1 MEQISRLI
9 EDEVERRVT
18 EKLTEALEK
27 ISQTYDISL
36 RQLLRD
42 IGTSGSQA
50 WNGNVCHGT
59 VKSGQKCKRGVKDGS
74 GYCVCHRD
82 QRPVPRVVAP
92 PSRTP
97 SMGTLVQHTHTLP
110 PMFLAGCP
118 ACDRGKN
125 SRIDI

>member
-1 MEQISRLI
+1 MDQIARLV
-9 EDEVERRVT
+9 EEEVERRVN
-18 EKLTEALEK
+18 ERLTAALEK

-42 IGTSGSQA
+42 IGTPGGQT

-74 GYCVCHRD
+74 GYCVCHKD
-82 QRPVPRVVAP
+82 QRPIPRAVAP
-92 PSRTP
+92 VRTP
-97 SMGTLVQHTHTLP
+97 SMVSLVQHTHTLP

-118 ACDRGKN
+118 ACERN
-125 SRIDI
+125 QNVRLEI

>member
-1 MEQISRLI
+1 MEQIARLI
-9 EDEVERRVT
+9 EEEVERRVT
-18 EKLTEALEK
+18 ERLTAALEK

-42 IGTSGSQA
+42 IGTPGTST
-50 WNGNVCHGT
+50 WNGKVCHGT

-74 GYCVCHRD
+74 GYCMCHKD
-82 QRPVPRVVAP
+82 QRPIPRAVPPP

-97 SMGTLVQHTHTLP
+97 SQVALHTHTLP

-118 ACDRGKN
+118 ACERSQN
-125 SRIDI
+125 VRLEI

>member
-1 MEQISRLI
+1 MEQIARLI
-9 EDEVERRVT
+9 EEEVERRVN
-18 EKLTEALEK
+18 ERLTAALEK

-42 IGTSGSQA
+42 TSSTTENT
-50 WNGNVCHGT
+50 WNGKICHGII
-59 VKSGQKCKRGVKDGS
+59 KSGQKCKRGVKDGS
-74 GYCVCHRD
+74 GYCVCHKD
-82 QRPVPRVVAP
+82 QRPIPRVVVP

-97 SMGTLVQHTHTLP
+97 SQASLVQHTHTLP

-118 ACDRGKN
+118 ACDRGLN